1 MNILYLWQ
9 KPNWQDF
16 PSALLDATDT
26 CVLIGDGVF
35 AALLS
40 AEKSTLPCP
49 IIILATDLTARQIKL
64 QPNATMIDDTKWL
77 QLVLEHSK
85 VVSF

>member
-16 PSALLDATDT
+16 PSTLLDASDT
-26 CVLIGDGVF
+26 CVLIGDGVL

-40 AEKSTLPCP
+40 AEKPILPCSLF
-49 IIILATDLTARQIKL
+49 ILAADLNTRQITL
-64 QPNATMIDDTKWL
+64 QLNATVIDDAQWL
-77 QLVLEHSK
+77 QLILDHSK